1 MNGVT
6 DEVVLE
12 LGPHIHA
19 RISPCSTFKITLSL
33 MGYDAEILR
42 DEQTPLW
49 DFQEGYDDSLESWK
63 GPQTP
68 CTWMKCSCLW
78 YSKLLALQLGMEKIQ
93 SYLAL
98 MEYGNQDLSGGLGQ
112 PGLANVAWIKSSLAI
127 SPKEQVD
134 FMRKMVQGKL
144 PVSPGAFQ
152 MTKKLLFKEEMP
164 EGWKLYGRTGWSGS
178 YIGKEGKT
186 IEHGWFVGWIEKGPN
201 LYPFAYLIRDQ
212 KINLEQRIPR
222 VKQILADIHLF
233 FF

>member
-1 MNGVT
+1 MCRLQFSRLITCLLFIFSSLYAFSTEENFILMNGVT

-152 MTKKLLFKEEMP
+152 MTKSYYLKRKCLKDGSCMGEQAGAALT
-164 EGWKLYGRTGWSGS
+164 LGR
-178 YIGKEGKT
+178 K
-186 IEHGWFVGWIEKGPN
+186 
-201 LYPFAYLIRDQ
+201 
-212 KINLEQRIPR
+212 
-222 VKQILADIHLF
+222 VKQ
-233 FF
+233 